1 MDQWLAS
8 LKPDVET
15 LVAEPDGDVEFFPSL
30 GEERSFPGFFL
41 KRTTWPGTGLDAT
54 ILISLQWSRGKTLL
68 GEGSGL
74 ARRDRQS
81 AGKSFRLSFPLR

>member
-1 MDQWLAS
+1 MTSRSCWALVRRQAAS
-8 LKPDVET
+8 IW
-15 LVAEPDGDVEFFPSL
+15 
-30 GEERSFPGFFL
+30 GF
-41 KRTTWPGTGLDAT
+41 DAT

-81 AGKSFRLSFPLR
+81 AGKSFRLSLLLR